1 MTSPEGPPTHGK
13 TSGSRP
19 RAKRVLVVEDDPEPR
34 EFLVSELERAGF
46 LVLEAASGQDG
57 LEKARRFTPDVVV
70 LDLML
75 PQLSGF
81 GLARA
86 VRSLDRAREIAL
98 VAVSGLASEAM
109 RKEALSAGCDV
120 FLSKPIAAA
129 LVVEQVQRLLARR
142 QSNEG

>member
-86 VRSLDRAREIAL
+86 VRSLDRARESA
-98 VAVSGLASEAM
+98 LASEAM

>member
-86 VRSLDRAREIAL
+86 VRSLDRTQEIAL

>member
-1 MTSPEGPPTHGK
+1 MRGK

-19 RAKRVLVVEDDPEPR
+19 RTKRVLVVEDDPEAR
-34 EFLVSELERAGF
+34 EFLVSELELAGY

-57 LEKARRFTPDVVV
+57 LDKVRRFDPDVIV

-86 VRSLDRAREIAL
+86 VRSLEPRRQIAI
-98 VAVSGLASEAM
+98 VAVSALASEAL
-109 RKEALSAGCDV
+109 RKEAIAAGCDV
-120 FLSKPIAAA
+120 ILSKPVGAA
-129 LVVEQVQRLLARR
+129 VVIEQVRSLLSRR
-142 QSNEG
+142 HSHEA